1 MPTDEWE
8 RGYSAGYRAAHRT
21 DVRDITSERGKAA
34 PSPKRK
40 RTRTKSKR
48 DGKMSRALKSV
59 IARAKKK
66 NGGFKKGWSQSRVMK
81 EAHKLARRK

>member
-21 DVRDITSERGKAA
+21 DVRDITSDRGESA

-48 DGKMSRALKSV
+48 DGKMSRALKTV
-59 IARAKKK
+59 NKRAKKK
-66 NGGFKKGWSQSRVMK
+66 NGDFKKGWDQSRVMK
-81 EAHKLARRK
+81 EAHKLARRN